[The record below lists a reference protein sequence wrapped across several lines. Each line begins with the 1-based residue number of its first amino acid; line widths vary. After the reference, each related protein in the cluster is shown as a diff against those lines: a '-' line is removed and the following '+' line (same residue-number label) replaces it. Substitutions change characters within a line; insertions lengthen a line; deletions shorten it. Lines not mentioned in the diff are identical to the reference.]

1 MPDTQWPRYMVFQQF
16 KEGEPLEH
24 AGTVHAVD
32 PEMALQNGRDVFV
45 RRPDCV
51 SLWVVRA
58 ERILSMTPQEIADED
73 WGAINEGGN
82 TSALYH
88 VFQKR
93 KHQGQCVQIGQVEA
107 TSDMAAMK
115 KAVNQFS
122 DEKSLFWWVFP
133 EAAVSRSTSDDI
145 ESMFAPAEEKP
156 YRHQIQ
162 FSNSMFLRQKKHEV
176 EEAQTQSTKK
186 AAHES

>member
-1 MPDTQWPRYMVFQQF
+1 MADTQWPRYMVFQQF
-16 KEGEPLEH
+16 KADKPLEH

-58 ERILSMTPQEIADED
+58 ERILSMTPQELAEVNWDEVSD
-73 WGAINEGGN
+73 EGN
-82 TSALYH
+82 TPALYH

-93 KHQGQCVQIGQVEA
+93 KHQGQCVQVGEVDA
-107 TSDMAAMK
+107 TSDIVAMK
-115 KAVNQFS
+115 KALDLYS

-133 EAAVSRSTSDDI
+133 ETAVSRSNSDDFD
-145 ESMFAPAEEKP
+145 SMFAPAEEKL
-156 YRHQIQ
+156 YRHQTQ
-162 FSNSMFLRQKKHEV
+162 FSNSMFLRKKRHQAD
-176 EEAQTQSTKK
+176 EALTQSTKK